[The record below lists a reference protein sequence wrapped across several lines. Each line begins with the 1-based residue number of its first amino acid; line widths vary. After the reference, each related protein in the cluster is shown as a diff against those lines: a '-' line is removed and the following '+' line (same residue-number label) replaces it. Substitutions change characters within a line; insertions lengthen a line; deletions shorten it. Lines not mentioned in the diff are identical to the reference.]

1 MLLVKLMN
9 LVLQAHGYKALVMIG
24 DGATD
29 LEVSK
34 FIQTSIVYF
43 WQISIRKLLKQ
54 LMFMFHKLS
63 HFNIH
68 ILNEMFF
75 ILNLPLTIRF

>member
-34 FIQTSIVYF
+34 FIQTSIVY
-43 WQISIRKLLKQ
+43 LAD
-54 LMFMFHKLS
+54 FH
-63 HFNIH
+63 
-68 ILNEMFF
+68 
-75 ILNLPLTIRF
+75 